1 MPPLIPKILNVINL
15 KVPLGDLGVFSQSLI
30 NNQFFVPNI
39 TTYEKYH
46 DYELVLDWFKTDGK
60 GELPPQYQSWLKLWK
75 FADQLVCVGHLDHET
90 IAEMMVKEFP
100 GENLTFRSALKHV
113 VNAQNYY
120 NSTQNL
126 SRKTVRRILARQ
138 IDNLIAILY
147 EVLPGDPIN
156 TAKQIAAL
164 IKEKREIL
172 QLHLKDEDLGEEE
185 IPETVVIFD
194 TDHKKH
200 KYPDISEK
208 ELKKL
213 FREWED
219 ADIIDENE
227 RKELEQEV
235 GIKQKNNKSLPEP
248 CTGGSSK
255 G

>member
-1 MPPLIPKILNVINL
+1 MANL
-15 KVPLGDLGVFSQSLI
+15 QK
-30 NNQFFVPNI
+30 
-39 TTYEKYH
+39 YEQYH

-60 GELPPQYQSWLKLWK
+60 GELPKQYQNWLKLWK
-75 FADQLVCVGHLDHET
+75 YADQLVCVGHLDHET
-90 IAEMMVKEFP
+90 IARMMVKEFP
-100 GENLTFRSALKHV
+100 DENLTFRSALKHV

-156 TAKQIAAL
+156 VSKQIGAL

-172 QLHLKDEDLGEEE
+172 QLHLPDKEAGEEE

-194 TDHKKH
+194 TDYKKH
-200 KYPDISEK
+200 GYPGVSEK
-208 ELKKL
+208 ELKKM
-213 FREWED
+213 FREWEE
-219 ADIIDENE
+219 AEIIDENE
-227 RKELEQEV
+227 RKQLEQEV
-235 GIKQKNNKSLPEP
+235 GINQKNSNTLPESG
-248 CTGGSSK
+248 TGGSTQ